1 MKRLLIVLA
10 VLAALAVGF
19 VWLFPEQAL
28 RAEFARQRLLA
39 GAEVKT
45 RAVGGETWHYLEAGR
60 GPLVV
65 LVHGYTGSK
74 ENWLPVMR
82 RLSRAHRV
90 VAVDL
95 PGWGESAP
103 KPGAD
108 YSPLAQAARLDAF
121 LQAQDEPVALLV
133 GHSMGGMI
141 SGLLLSNAHAAR
153 VERVVFMSA
162 AGVRFK
168 ENEFARRVLAGD
180 NPFAVYETGAFLA
193 FLDRYV
199 FADAPYLPTPMAR
212 VMVERRAAKRAF
224 ERRVFE
230 QMRLGPQAFLLQ
242 ERLPAIR
249 QPAGLLWCDGDAII
263 DPSAAA
269 VFAAGLPVSQTR
281 ILTGCGHMPMMEQ
294 PAPVADYLLGRLR

>member
-1 MKRLLIVLA
+1 MKRLLAVLA
-10 VLAALAVGF
+10 VLALLAAGF
-19 VWLFPEQAL
+19 VWLFPAQAL

-45 RAVGGETWHYLEAGR
+45 RTVDGETWRYLEAGR

-74 ENWLPVMR
+74 ENWLPVMK

-108 YSPLAQAARLDAF
+108 YSPLAQAVRLDAF
-121 LQAQDEPVALLV
+121 LQAQDEPVELLV

-141 SGLLLSNAHAAR
+141 SGLLLSGAHTAR

-168 ENEFARRVLAGD
+168 ENAFARRVLAGD
-180 NPFAVYETGAFLA
+180 NPFAVYETGAFLD
-193 FLDRYV
+193 FLNRYV

-212 VMVERRAAKRAF
+212 VMVEHRAEKRAF

-242 ERLPAIR
+242 ERLPRIT

-263 DPSAAA
+263 DSSAAA
-269 VFAAGLPVSQTR
+269 VFAAGLPVSQTH
-281 ILTGCGHMPMMEQ
+281 ILTGCGHMPMMER
-294 PAPVADYLLGRLR
+294 PDPVADYLLGRLR